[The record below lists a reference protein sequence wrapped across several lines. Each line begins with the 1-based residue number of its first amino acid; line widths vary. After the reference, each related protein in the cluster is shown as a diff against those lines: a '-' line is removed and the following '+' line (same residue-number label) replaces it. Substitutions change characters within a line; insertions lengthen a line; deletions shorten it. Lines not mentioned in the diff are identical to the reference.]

1 MCAGQFLHSINPG
14 EFLDSPEWESST
26 PSGSS
31 VTGTSANNNCNGSS
45 SKPSGATSGSAAGR
59 KPSLSNNFV
68 AVSTAGRYELFDG
81 TTGKTGKEQFQAEVQ
96 QRFNISLIA
105 ASVNVQYVL
114 WERPTLEYHLAK
126 EPFMGT
132 VMGLLLARD
141 ITNKLYQMNEKVL
154 LNGFDKEKKVLI
166 KLITFLFYEIEKVF
180 QRARFS
186 D

>member
-154 LNGFDKEKKVLI
+154 VNC
-166 KLITFLFYEIEKVF
+166 
-180 QRARFS
+180 
-186 D
+186 